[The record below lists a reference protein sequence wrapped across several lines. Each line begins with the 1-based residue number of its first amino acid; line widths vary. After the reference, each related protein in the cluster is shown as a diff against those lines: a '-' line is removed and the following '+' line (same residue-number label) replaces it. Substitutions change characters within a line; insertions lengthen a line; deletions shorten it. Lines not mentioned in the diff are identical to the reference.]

1 MISIDLNKP
10 LRGIRI
16 ILTFY
21 RSYFIASLVI
31 SLACASVI
39 FANGLKVLSGVLL
52 LKVVSLM
59 IIYFFISAYKRPE
72 FYYYQNLGFSKKRIW
87 ILSIITDML
96 LFILL
101 LIIISLVR

>member
-1 MISIDLNKP
+1 MVYTDLNKF

-16 ILTFY
+16 VITFY
-21 RSYFIASLVI
+21 SSYFIASFIV
-31 SLACASVI
+31 SLACASMV
-39 FANGLKVLSGVLL
+39 FTAGLSAMSGVMLI
-52 LKVVSLM
+52 KTVSLV

-87 ILSIITDML
+87 ALSILADLL

-101 LIIISLVR
+101 LILISFVR